1 VTRWLFTAA
10 SASYLASCGLGLG
23 VHSGLLRTGRARWLH
38 HALYVS
44 TSALTLAA
52 AAATLRDRD
61 ACRAGRTLL
70 PAAVPLA
77 VIPFLS
83 ARSWRHPALAASAAP
98 FFAGALARSWTTRK
112 RGRRWSSST
121 SFGGAKPPT
130 GRSCPMR

>member
-52 AAATLRDRD
+52 AAARSGTATPAGQAERC
-61 ACRAGRTLL
+61 CRR
-70 PAAVPLA
+70 
-77 VIPFLS
+77 PF
-83 ARSWRHPALAASAAP
+83 RSR
-98 FFAGALARSWTTRK
+98 
-112 RGRRWSSST
+112 
-121 SFGGAKPPT
+121 
-130 GRSCPMR
+130 